1 MIAAKYFEK
10 VKNGFEGIKLV
21 LSIACILAYLLLVK
35 LSGGSLLEM
44 LLFFLCVAG
53 YLYLPGRFFA
63 WASGMEKTLPGFA
76 SPLAILFGTGFLAA
90 LYCFCERL
98 DLLWAVRV
106 FPLLLGIVWLLFV
119 AKLEYKSALEK
130 AKKSVCGKCLLAL
143 WAVLTVLFALMITVK
158 NAHAS
163 VAGEILPNQDV
174 LWNIGNAESFHLAFP
189 PQDIRFSQVRLAYHY
204 LTELTVGALSYVSGI
219 SCYNIFVAY
228 IGPVVLA
235 ALLCCLYRMGC
246 FFYHGNQ
253 NKALFFAFSMFLFN
267 CASLWTALLNGKG
280 VFNNTNMLHLI
291 TNVNSQSTA
300 LIFISIFVVLF
311 QYLAEAH
318 FQVGIRFIATF
329 LCSFFL
335 VCFAKGPAA
344 AIVACSFAVT
354 MLFLLFRK
362 PKWGRALLCFAGV
375 AAIFLTIYFVV
386 FSSGVNTS
394 VHFGFETIKN
404 MPPYQWFG
412 ALGLADNN
420 AIRLLV
426 AGLLSL
432 LCMQP
437 FQIPLYLYG
446 LGGDIRKI
454 FKLPAERLL
463 ANGVVAGG
471 FLAFFLFWHP
481 SYSQLYFALIAI
493 FFLNLLAVD
502 QLDKIRDLL
511 RRIAVIGGVL
521 GLATTVVLVINFTGS
536 GLRQLGRNLDI
547 IPKYPYVSTVRA
559 GDEEAML
566 WMRENTPQDAIFA
579 TNRIHTMANT
589 SDGISSI
596 YTALSG
602 RQAYM
607 EGYTY
612 AITNMGVS
620 EQVVTEKK
628 EVNATLF
635 SAQSTTEQ
643 IRELCAENDIDYLV
657 YSAQYEGDTEQLA
670 DFPCV
675 FSNEDVEIYKI
686 S

>member
-1 MIAAKYFEK
+1 MFTKSLEKLKQGMVGTKY
-10 VKNGFEGIKLV
+10 V
-21 LSIACILAYLLLVK
+21 LCTLCVLLYLLLAK
-35 LSGGSLLEM
+35 LSGGSLWDM
-44 LLFFLCVAG
+44 LLFFLCTAA
-53 YLYLPGRFFA
+53 YLYFPGRFFA
-63 WASGMEKTLPGFA
+63 WISGMEKQIPNFA

-98 DLLWAVRV
+98 GFLWAVRLLPPV
-106 FPLLLGIVWLLFV
+106 FGLIWILFAARFDV
-119 AKLEYKSALEK
+119 
-130 AKKSVCGKCLLAL
+130 KKVQAHLRTNAAVQCILVL
-143 WAVLTVLFALMITVK
+143 WAGLLVLFALMVTVK
-158 NAHAS
+158 NAHPT

-204 LTELTVGALSYVSGI
+204 LTELTVGALSFVSGI
-219 SCYNIFVAY
+219 SCYDIFVIY

-235 ALLCCLYRMGC
+235 ALLCCLYQMGTH
-246 FFYHGNQ
+246 FYQGNRD
-253 NKALFFAFSMFLFN
+253 KALLFTFSMFLFN

-300 LIFISIFVVLF
+300 LTFISVFLVLF
-311 QYLAEAH
+311 QHLAKAH
-318 FQVGIRFIATF
+318 FQVGIRFLATF

-344 AIVACSFAVT
+344 AIVACSFAIT

-362 PKWGRALLCFAGV
+362 PKWGKALLCYGGV
-375 AAIFLTIYFVV
+375 IAIFLTIYFVI

-404 MPPYQWFG
+404 MPPYQWLG
-412 ALGLADNN
+412 ALGMADNHWL
-420 AIRLLV
+420 RLLLG
-426 AGLLSL
+426 GLLAL
-432 LCMQP
+432 VCMQP
-437 FQIPLYLYG
+437 FQIPLYLNG
-446 LGGDIRKI
+446 LGKDVRTL
-454 FKLPAERLL
+454 FELPAERLL

-481 SYSQLYFALIAI
+481 SYSQLYFALVAI

-502 QLDKIRDLL
+502 QIDQVRGILKKIT
-511 RRIAVIGGVL
+511 IVGGIL

-536 GLRQLGRNLDI
+536 GMRQLGRNLDI

-559 GDEEAML
+559 GDEEAMI
-566 WMRENTPQDAIFA
+566 WMGENTEQDAVFA

-589 SDGISSI
+589 NDGISSI
-596 YTALSG
+596 YSALSG

-620 EQVVTEKK
+620 EKVVSEKRA
-628 EVNATLF
+628 VNEALF
-635 SAQSTTEQ
+635 SAQTTGEQ
-643 IRELCAENDIDYLV
+643 ISQLCKENGIDYLV
-657 YSAQYEGDTEQLA
+657 YSTQYEGDTEQLSG
-670 DFPCV
+670 FPCV